1 MKKSILIIGA
11 TSEIGIATA
20 KLFALNG
27 YDLHLVARNRE
38 KLKITYSKLELKS
51 KKNINFYEFD
61 ILNIET
67 QRIYRKF

>member
-27 YDLHLVARNRE
+27 YDLHLVARN
-38 KLKITYSKLELKS
+38 
-51 KKNINFYEFD
+51 KKN
-61 ILNIET
+61 
-67 QRIYRKF
+67 